1 MLNLDIPG
9 YGDLRLKNLVLDF
22 NGTLAADGR
31 LLEGVADLIVEAAK
45 RVDLYVVTADTYGT
59 AARQLSGLPVV
70 IHILEKDNELFGKK
84 SFVEHLGAGETVA
97 FGNGRND
104 ELMLEEAALGVL
116 VLGHEGCAS
125 VLFQCS
131 DVVVKDIRDAF
142 ALLLREGR
150 LKATLRF

>member
-9 YGDLRLKNLVLDF
+9 YGNLCLKNLVLDF

-31 LLEGVADLIVEAAK
+31 LLDGVAELILEAAK
-45 RVDLYVVTADTYGT
+45 RLDLHVVTADTYGT
-59 AARQLSGLPVV
+59 VAGQLSGLPVA

-84 SFVEHLGAGETVA
+84 SLVEHLGPLETAA

-104 ELMLEEAALGVL
+104 ELMLEEAVLGVL
-116 VLGHEGCAS
+116 VLGHEGCAG

-131 DVVVKDIRDAF
+131 DVVVKDVRDAF